1 MQISLTDSY
10 STQEVQVQVILTEES
25 LTCADARLS
34 NDLLLNVI
42 KKKKKASSGMCVY
55 IFSHIF
61 HFSGLYIVNL
71 NQHMQW
77 INKYFSG

>member
-42 KKKKKASSGMCVY
+42 KKKKKSIIRHVRL
-55 IFSHIF
+55 HLLP
-61 HFSGLYIVNL
+61 HFPFLRLIYRQPQST
-71 NQHMQW
+71 HAM
-77 INKYFSG
+77 NK